1 MVLKGDRYNPG
12 IKTMFIDGKGNNYEE
27 QCFTRDKGTITGGSC
42 SIVWNGKVYIYR
54 SFVSR
59 LDGTHLKKVKYLD
72 FVHFGSGS
80 CSVMGN
86 KFVFVCFYDE
96 DDKCLQAD
104 NPEGEYEQIKN
115 SNYTHSKSAIS
126 TSESRYSSVD

>member
-1 MVLKGDRYNPG
+1 M
-12 IKTMFIDGKGNNYEE
+12 
-27 QCFTRDKGTITGGSC
+27 
-42 SIVWNGKVYIYR
+42 YIYR

-96 DDKCLQAD
+96 DDKCLRAD